1 MKFENENGSFKRA
14 LADLGIVTGDILY
27 ISSDIKT
34 LLFNITTKYGFCKKT
49 DTNKALHELIDTF
62 KDIVG
67 NEGTLLFPVFSWAW
81 CRGKGF
87 NIKTTKGEVGTLQ
100 NWVLENREDFKR
112 TRHPIYS
119 FMVWGN
125 DMEYLLSMDNQD
137 AWSHTSPF
145 YYLQTH
151 GAKQLLFNIES
162 YQGLTFGH
170 YIEQDV
176 GVPYRHPKY
185 FFGNYTD
192 ENGITEK
199 RMYSMYVRDID
210 VEAECGIH
218 NDWLIENSVAK
229 RVLWEGNTLTIV
241 DLQKS
246 YLIIKNDMLN
256 NNGKNT
262 LKFATGNLDWNAKQR
277 VPYEIK
283 GIDE

>member
-1 MKFENENGSFKRA
+1 
-14 LADLGIVTGDILY
+14 
-27 ISSDIKT
+27 
-34 LLFNITTKYGFCKKT
+34 
-49 DTNKALHELIDTF
+49 
-62 KDIVG
+62 
-67 NEGTLLFPVFSWAW
+67 
-81 CRGKGF
+81 
-87 NIKTTKGEVGTLQ
+87 
-100 NWVLENREDFKR
+100 
-112 TRHPIYS
+112 
-119 FMVWGN
+119 
-125 DMEYLLSMDNQD
+125 MDNQD
-137 AWSHTSPF
+137 AWSHNSPF
-145 YYLQTH
+145 YYFQTH

-246 YLIIKNDMLN
+246 YPIIKNDMIN
-256 NNGKNT
+256 NNGRNT
-262 LKFATGNLDWNAKQR
+262 LKFSTGNLDWNAKQT
-277 VPYEIK
+277 VPYELK